1 MHTDTTSGGMHALG
15 ERPAGSAGESEV
27 GDQETTVKRDPD
39 LVRKMLLAVEEA
51 PTGFAPTLSFEGYT
65 DAQVG
70 YHAYLLIDA
79 GLAKGPDVTAHEDDG
94 PVAVLQYLTWEG
106 HEFADAA
113 RDETRWKKAKS
124 IVAEKGGGVTFDVMK
139 ALLIS
144 LAKTALGLS

>member
-1 MHTDTTSGGMHALG
+1 M
-15 ERPAGSAGESEV
+15 
-27 GDQETTVKRDPD
+27 KRDLD
-39 LVRKMLLAVEEA
+39 IIRKMLLAVEEA

-79 GLAKGPDVTAHEDDG
+79 GLAKGADVTSHGSGG
-94 PVAVLQYLTWEG
+94 PVAIIQYLTWEG

-124 IVAEKGGGVTFDVMK
+124 IAAEKGGGITLDVMK

-144 LAKTALGLS
+144 LTKAALGLS